1 MIVGTLSSISR
12 REFLK
17 LSSAGLLALLAARLD
32 TGIYAHADRTNN
44 DILNLGRITANKVDM
59 FQSPKLDSKLVRTLW
74 KDLVLP
80 ITGVEFSNGKPGE
93 NRVWYRLDDKGYVHS
108 RSVQPVKIEV
118 NDPQRDIPAKGILA
132 EVTVPYTDA
141 VWNQKYKKMV
151 AYRLY
156 YSTTHWITDLVEDE
170 EGNPWYEILEDFY
183 QYKIYANPAHLRPI
197 PPEEVTPLS
206 PDIPPADKRI
216 EVRLRDQIVIAYE
229 GSAPVQMMRCSSGTA
244 YTNGYLTPTGQFT
257 THYKRPSRHMVNS
270 RLASAYSFDLP
281 GVPWICYMTEE
292 GVAFHG
298 TYWHNDFGQPRS
310 HGCINLLPENAKW
323 LYRWTTPH
331 VPYEEQYIDQRGGT
345 RVDITL

>member
-1 MIVGTLSSISR
+1 MTPFPGISR

-17 LSSAGLLALLAARLD
+17 LSSAGLLAILAARLE
-32 TGIYAHADRTNN
+32 TGIYASAEGISNN
-44 DILNLGRITANKVDM
+44 ASNLGRITANKVDM
-59 FQSPKLDSKLVRTLW
+59 FQSPNTGSKFVRTLW

-80 ITGVEFSNGKPGE
+80 ITGVEFGTGEPGE
-93 NRVWYRLDDKGYVHS
+93 NRVWYRLENEGYVHS
-108 RSVQPVKIEV
+108 RSVQPVRIEV
-118 NDPQRDIPAKGILA
+118 NDPSHSIPEKGVLA

-156 YSTTHWITDLVEDE
+156 YSSTHWITGLVEDE
-170 EGNPWYEILEDFY
+170 EGNEWYEILEDFY
-183 QYKIYANPAHLRPI
+183 HYKIYANPAHLRLI

-206 PDIPPADKRI
+206 PDVPPAEKRV

-229 GSAPVQMMRCSSGTA
+229 SDTPVQMMRCSAGTP
-244 YTNGYLTPTGQFT
+244 YYNGYLTPTGQFT
-257 THYKRPSRHMVNS
+257 TNYKRPSRHMVNS
-270 RLASAYSFDLP
+270 RLASAYSYDLP
-281 GVPWICYMTEE
+281 GVPWICYITEE

-298 TYWHNDFGQPRS
+298 AYWHNDFGQPRS

-323 LYRWTTPH
+323 LYRWTTPN
-331 VPYEEQYIDQRGGT
+331 VPYEEQLIDKRGGT